1 MHVTD
6 GNPSQQHTV
15 YMITAKQN
23 SVDCHLVRKVVTP
36 PRYRNHDQ
44 TQKADL
50 MASPSNH
57 FILCG
62 KTTRM
67 VGSWYIC
74 VY

>member
-50 MASPSNH
+50 MASPSNLYKQDEKLRH
-57 FILCG
+57 HRILPA
-62 KTTRM
+62 
-67 VGSWYIC
+67 
-74 VY
+74 